1 MTENNTNTFEQIG
14 IFDDIKALVKSG
26 AGNLT
31 SDELSD
37 IIDRLY
43 EAKRKAVLR
52 EEEEKK
58 PEAGKP
64 AAKRWDDH
72 SSWGKFEEDDVIRD
86 VWVKNFAEVCE
97 AIKVRDATNGR
108 GTLPMFAQRLLE
120 KLTKPQTDWRSILN
134 EFFSE
139 ETLDYSFSPPDRRFG
154 ESPFFLPQLNDRIE
168 LDADEIKKV
177 LFMVV

>member
-58 PEAGKP
+58 
-64 AAKRWDDH
+64 
-72 SSWGKFEEDDVIRD
+72 
-86 VWVKNFAEVCE
+86 
-97 AIKVRDATNGR
+97 
-108 GTLPMFAQRLLE
+108 E
-120 KLTKPQTDWRSILN
+120 KS
-134 EFFSE
+134 
-139 ETLDYSFSPPDRRFG
+139 
-154 ESPFFLPQLNDRIE
+154 
-168 LDADEIKKV
+168 
-177 LFMVV
+177 

>member
-1 MTENNTNTFEQIG
+1 M
-14 IFDDIKALVKSG
+14 
-26 AGNLT
+26 
-31 SDELSD
+31 
-37 IIDRLY
+37 
-43 EAKRKAVLR
+43 
-52 EEEEKK
+52 
-58 PEAGKP
+58 
-64 AAKRWDDH
+64 
-72 SSWGKFEEDDVIRD
+72 IRD